1 MPQVA
6 TSENVALSDNVH
18 AKLLETIIS
27 QFNAGQK
34 SGIVFNNLITKWI
47 YSLKKNNTKLNKQ
60 QIKASINWVINS
72 LDELINDHI
81 NAIIHTDKFQKLEA
95 SWRGIEYL
103 VDECGY
109 NKRVKI
115 RILDISWK
123 EISKDISKAIEFD
136 QSILFSKIYSEEY
149 GLPGGEPYGVI
160 LGDYE
165 ISHKPSPSHPYDDIN
180 TLEGIATICASAFSP
195 FIAAASSDL
204 FALDD
209 FTELT
214 STIKFEQSF
223 KNAEYTKWNS
233 LRQRADTRFIG
244 LTLPRYLVRKPY
256 KNVLLSKQKIIFSE
270 SLSSAKAKDY
280 LWGNACYV
288 FGAILIREFINVGWF
303 GHIRGVPRGL
313 KSGGLV
319 TNLNN
324 DSHNTDSSNIAVK
337 INTNVLITDSLE
349 RRLSDLGFMP
359 LCQCYNT
366 IYSAFYSNQS
376 IQSIGENNHRT
387 DNINSKL
394 STMLQHI
401 FCGSR
406 IAHYLKVIIR
416 DKVGSFITAD
426 ECERYLQDWLH
437 RYTTGREDL
446 EWDEQARYPLREA
459 NVRVREKPSKPG
471 QFVCVIYLKPHYQLD
486 NMVSE
491 LELVTELSSTYS
503 SR

>member
-1 MPQVA
+1 MTQLAIQEPVQ
-6 TSENVALSDNVH
+6 SENKTH
-18 AKLLETIIS
+18 LLELIVS
-27 QFNAGQK
+27 EFYKGRKPN
-34 SGIVFNNLITKWI
+34 SVFNILIKKWI
-47 YSLKKNNTKLNKQ
+47 ESLKNDGSHLNRQ
-60 QIKASINWVINS
+60 QIRASINWVINS
-72 LDELINDHI
+72 IDILVND
-81 NAIIHTDKFQKLEA
+81 NLNNIIHDKKFQQLE
-95 SWRGIEYL
+95 SRWRGLEYL
-103 VDECGY
+103 VNESGY

-115 RILDISWK
+115 KVLDINWK
-123 EISKDISKAIEFD
+123 EVSKDISKAIEFD
-136 QSILFSKIYSEEY
+136 QSTLFTKIYSEEY

-165 ISHKPSPSHPYDDIN
+165 VSHRPSKKHPYDDVA
-180 TLEGIATICASAFSP
+180 TLEGISAICAAAFAPFVASAS
-195 FIAAASSDL
+195 AKL
-204 FALDD
+204 FGLDN
-209 FTELT
+209 FTEIS

-223 KNAEYTKWNS
+223 KNPEYIKWRQ
-233 LRQRADTRFIG
+233 LRQKPDSRFIG
-244 LTLPRYLVRKPY
+244 LTVPHYLVRRPY
-256 KNVLLSKQKIIFSE
+256 TNHLLESQKINFNEITNASN
-270 SLSSAKAKDY
+270 ARDY
-280 LWGNACYV
+280 LWGNSCFV

-319 TNLNN
+319 TNLKS
-324 DSHNTDSSNIAVK
+324 DHHKTDSPDIAVK
-337 INTNVLITDSLE
+337 LNTDVLITDGLE

-366 IYSAFYSNQS
+366 AYSAFYSNQS
-376 IQSIGENNHRT
+376 IQAVNESNNSTHHV
-387 DNINSKL
+387 NSKL

-459 NVRVREKPSKPG
+459 NVSVREKPASPG
-471 QFVCVIYLKPHYQLD
+471 QFICVIYLKPHYQLD

-491 LELVTELSSTYS
+491 LELVTELSSAFS

>member
-1 MPQVA
+1 MPQL
-6 TSENVALSDNVH
+6 ALKEPVH
-18 AKLLETIIS
+18 NESNSQLLESVIS
-27 QFNAGQK
+27 QFYQGQK
-34 SGIVFNNLITKWI
+34 SATVFDNLIKKWI
-47 YSLKKNNTKLNKQ
+47 TNLKSDNSLVNKK
-60 QIKASINWVINS
+60 QIRASINWIINS
-72 LDELINDHI
+72 LDEIINDSL
-81 NAIIHTDKFQKLEA
+81 NSIIHQPRFQKLES

-103 VDECGY
+103 VNECGY

-115 RILDISWK
+115 KLLDITWK
-123 EISKDISKAIEFD
+123 EISKDISKALEFD
-136 QSILFSKIYSEEY
+136 QSTLFSKIYSEEY

-160 LGDYE
+160 LGDYDV
-165 ISHKPSPSHPYDDIN
+165 SHRPSTAHPYDDV
-180 TLEGIATICASAFSP
+180 ATIEGLSAICAASFSP
-195 FIAAASSDL
+195 FIASASSEL
-204 FALDD
+204 FGLDH

-214 STIKFEQSF
+214 STIRLEQAF
-223 KNAEYTKWNS
+223 KSPEYIKWKQ
-233 LRQRADTRFIG
+233 LRQKPDSRFIG
-244 LTLPRYLVRKPY
+244 LTLPHYLVRKPY
-256 KNVLLSKQKIIFSE
+256 TNHLLENQKIIFNE
-270 SLSSAKAKDY
+270 YVNDNNAKDY

-288 FGAILIREFINVGWF
+288 FGGILIREFINVGWF

-313 KSGGLV
+313 KAGGLV
-319 TNLNN
+319 TNIKTDTHKT
-324 DSHNTDSSNIAVK
+324 DSDEIASKFNTD
-337 INTNVLITDSLE
+337 VLITDGLE

-366 IYSAFYSNQS
+366 TYSAFYSNQS
-376 IQSIGENNHRT
+376 IQAINEMVNSNYQ
-387 DNINSKL
+387 INSKL

-446 EWDEQARYPLREA
+446 EWDEQARFPLREA
-459 NVRVREKPSKPG
+459 RVDVREKPSKPG

-503 SR
+503 GR

>member
-1 MPQVA
+1 MHQLKYSKAPDH
-6 TSENVALSDNVH
+6 NNNSDI
-18 AKLLETIIS
+18 LESIIT
-27 QFNAGQK
+27 QFLDGQK
-34 SGIVFNNLITKWI
+34 STKI
-47 YSLKKNNTKLNKQ
+47 LNNTLKTWLDDLNKDNKPLKQQ
-60 QIKASINWVINS
+60 QIKASIQWVIS
-72 LDELINDHI
+72 QLDELINEHI
-81 NAIIHTDKFQKLEA
+81 NAIIHTPKFKKLEA
-95 SWRGIEYL
+95 SWNGLNYL
-103 VDECGY
+103 VKECNY

-115 RILDISWK
+115 KFFDITWK
-123 EISKDISKAIEFD
+123 DVSKDISKAIEFD
-136 QSILFSKIYSEEY
+136 QSTLFTKIYSEEY

-165 ISHKPSPSHPYDDIN
+165 ISHRPSKNHPYDDIS
-180 TLEGIATICASAFSP
+180 TLEGLAAICAAAFAP
-195 FIAAASSDL
+195 FISAATSDL
-204 FALDD
+204 FGLNNY
-209 FTELT
+209 TEL
-214 STIKFEQSF
+214 SSNIKFEQSF
-223 KNAEYTKWNS
+223 KTSEYIKWNRF
-233 LRQRADTRFIG
+233 RQRPDSRFIG
-244 LTLPRYLVRKPY
+244 LTLPHYLVRKPY
-256 KNVLLSKQKIIFSE
+256 TNAIFDKQKLLFNE
-270 SLSSAKAKDY
+270 TLSNNDASDY

-303 GHIRGVPRGL
+303 GHIRGVPRGQ

-319 TNLNN
+319 TSLIHE
-324 DSHNTDSSNIAVK
+324 SHNTDSHNIAVK

-376 IQSIGENNHRT
+376 VQSINSNGSNKEQV
-387 DNINSKL
+387 NSKL

-406 IAHYLKVIIR
+406 IAHYLKVMIR
-416 DKVGSFITAD
+416 DKTGSFLTAD
-426 ECERYLQDWLH
+426 DCERYLQDWLH

-459 NVRVREKPSKPG
+459 RVSVREKPAAAG
-471 QFVCVIYLKPHYQLD
+471 QFVCVIHLKPHYQLD

-491 LELVTELSSTYS
+491 LELVTELASTYS

>member
-1 MPQVA
+1 MPQLA
-6 TSENVALSDNVH
+6 IKESIESDSSTQ
-18 AKLLETIIS
+18 LLEHIIS
-27 QFNAGQK
+27 EFHQGQK
-34 SGIVFNNLITKWI
+34 SSIVFNQLIKKWI
-47 YSLKKNNTKLNKQ
+47 EKLRKDNTSVNKK
-60 QIKASINWVINS
+60 QIRASIGWIINS
-72 LDELINDHI
+72 LDELINESL
-81 NAIIHTDKFQKLEA
+81 NKIIHSKRFQRLEA
-95 SWRGIEYL
+95 SWRGIDYL
-103 VDECGY
+103 VNECGY

-115 RILDISWK
+115 KVLDISWK
-123 EISKDISKAIEFD
+123 EVSKDISKAIEFD
-136 QSILFSKIYSEEY
+136 QSTLFSKIYSEEY

-165 ISHKPSPSHPYDDIN
+165 ISHRPSPSQPYDDVA
-180 TLEGIATICASAFSP
+180 TLEGLSAICAAAFSP
-195 FIAAASSDL
+195 FVSAASAEL
-204 FALDD
+204 FGLNN
-209 FTELT
+209 FSELT
-214 STIKFEQSF
+214 STIKLEQAF
-223 KNAEYTKWNS
+223 KSPEYIKWKN
-233 LRQRADTRFIG
+233 LRKKPDSRFIG
-244 LTLPRYLVRKPY
+244 LTLPHYLVRRPY
-256 KNVLLSKQKIIFSE
+256 SNKVLEKQKVIYNEDVSKPDAI
-270 SLSSAKAKDY
+270 DY

-313 KSGGLV
+313 KAGGLV
-319 TNLNN
+319 TNIEKDHHKT
-324 DSHNTDSSNIAVK
+324 DSADIAAKLNTD
-337 INTNVLITDSLE
+337 VLITDGLE

-366 IYSAFYSNQS
+366 TYSAFYSNQS
-376 IQSIGENNHRT
+376 IQSISEMNNSHLQ
-387 DNINSKL
+387 INSKL

-446 EWDEQARYPLREA
+446 EWDEQARFPLREA
-459 NVRVREKPSKPG
+459 NVNVREKPSKPG
-471 QFVCVIYLKPHYQLD
+471 QFICVIYLKPHYQLD

>member
-1 MPQVA
+1 MSQLA
-6 TSENVALSDNVH
+6 YSETSEKSDNTQILDLIVSQYIAGKKSGTVFNRLIRDWTVALKKDN
-18 AKLLETIIS
+18 TSI
-27 QFNAGQK
+27 
-34 SGIVFNNLITKWI
+34 
-47 YSLKKNNTKLNKQ
+47 NKQ

-72 LDELINDHI
+72 IDELINENI
-81 NAIIHTDKFQKLEA
+81 NSIIHHEKFQKLEA
-95 SWRGIEYL
+95 GWRGIEYL
-103 VDECGY
+103 VNESAY

-115 RILDISWK
+115 KLFNISWK
-123 EISKDISKAIEFD
+123 EVSKDISKAIEFD
-136 QSILFSKIYSEEY
+136 QSTLFTKIYSEEY

-165 ISHKPSPSHPYDDIN
+165 ISHLPNKDHPYDDMA
-180 TLEGIATICASAFSP
+180 TLEGITAICAAAFSP
-195 FIAAASSDL
+195 FVAAASADL
-204 FALDD
+204 FGLDH

-214 STIKFEQSF
+214 SSIKFEQSF
-223 KNAEYTKWNS
+223 KNIEYLKWKR
-233 LRQRADTRFIG
+233 LRQRPDSRFVG
-244 LTLPRYLVRKPY
+244 LTLPHYLSRKPY
-256 KNVLLSKQKIIFSE
+256 TNKLLGKQKILFNE
-270 SLSSAKAKDY
+270 TLSDNNAKNY

-319 TNLNN
+319 TNLNH
-324 DSHNTDSSNIAVK
+324 DSHKTDSEGIAVK
-337 INTNVLITDSLE
+337 LNTDVLITDSLE

-366 IYSAFYSNQS
+366 VYSAFYSNQS
-376 IQSIGENNHRT
+376 IQSLSENGSNSH
-387 DNINSKL
+387 DINSKL

-406 IAHYLKVIIR
+406 IAHYLKVMIR

-459 NVRVREKPSKPG
+459 NVSVREKPSSPG
-471 QFVCVIYLKPHYQLD
+471 KFLCVIYLKPHYQLD